1 MHVGAH
7 SGSHLRLHGVHAG
20 QRGFEWK
27 HQLPSFVRPAK
38 LAERPQGVSPADS
51 LTLQLCLQPDAMVC
65 FKQDPAEPGGRY
77 CVARFPLRAACI
89 WVWEE
94 GSETG
99 VALAQVDWQQR
110 CRLSQGRN
118 GHRQTSFPESVV
130 WFFTCHLSL
139 AHSLCA
145 AGRRHGLVGSRLE
158 DAYAVQARVGEGA
171 FAEVFVAQSR
181 DVDSEYVAVKVAKLD
196 SGVAFFDICEIDI
209 LRRLS
214 HPNLLAFRGIFVQNN
229 QIKLVTEFVC
239 GGTLATY
246 IQDVGTMAELPLS
259 GVAFQLMDGLFY
271 LHVRH
276 IIHRDLK
283 PENVLVEFL
292 AAEGRVEN
300 DGAPHVV
307 IADFG
312 LAVMEWDQ
320 EGMKQQCGSAGFVA
334 PEVLRNQRYGPQVD
348 IFAAGCILH
357 YLLLGYQPF
366 QGRDD
371 HAVLVATL
379 TTHID
384 LLSPDSFTARHA
396 SQACREF
403 ITFCLHREAR
413 WRLTAAAALEHPF
426 PCGAYRESWA
436 DRGGVPFLSMCLTE
450 HDILSG
456 RLEMDLSDSECDKVH
471 KARPTKGLLPG
482 SQSPSPFGAVY
493 DIKSTADES
502 APHSTVDY
510 ERDVQLMDDTRSAG
524 MRWVSGD
531 FCPTRPGRADV
542 LGDGSP
548 ASRVSHSSQ
557 RSISSRVIGGIA
569 RKLVGSKSIS
579 SSARS
584 RQEERSLRT
593 LCSSDG
599 SQSSEGGETS
609 EVASA
614 ALAHLRTSV
623 VKNSPLRTAGDSS
636 PVSMASASAQS
647 NLPRGLARRIKD
659 ARNQS
664 LSDYR
669 SRDFVEPHVDSSMS
683 IRGSG
688 RTDLNDRSFRRDDS
702 DADFSDSRDSRALQP
717 PEHSGDFGAW
727 SDDARPRKPPTSSG
741 RRRAGGRSLLVPPGT
756 PHIDVERRRSVDI
769 SSASSRSAK
778 RPFEVGPHP
787 STADVPVRGA
797 WQELAPL
804 GKPDTRWARLKDA
817 PWAQ

>member
-1 MHVGAH
+1 MHVGGH
-7 SGSHLRLHGVHAG
+7 SDSHLRLHGVHAG

-38 LAERPQGVSPADS
+38 LAERPLGVTPADS
-51 LTLQLCLQPDAMVC
+51 LSLQLCLQPDAMVC

-77 CVARFPLRAACI
+77 CVVRFPLRAASI

-94 GSETG
+94 GPDTG
-99 VALAQVDWQQR
+99 IALAQVDWQQR
-110 CRLSQGRN
+110 CRLSQGRS
-118 GHRQTSFPESVV
+118 GGTRQASFPESVA
-130 WFFTCHLSL
+130 WFFLCALPL
-139 AHSLCA
+139 AHSLCM

-246 IQDVGTMAELPLS
+246 IHDVGTMAELPLS

-271 LHVRH
+271 LHLRH

-292 AAEGRVEN
+292 APEGRVES

-357 YLLLGYQPF
+357 YLLLGHQPF

-371 HAVLVATL
+371 HAILVATL

-384 LLSPDSFTARHA
+384 LLSPDSLIAKHT

-426 PCGAYRESWA
+426 PSGAYRESWA

-456 RLEMDLSDSECDKVH
+456 RLEMDLDDSECGQVH
-471 KARPTKGLLPG
+471 EARPNKRLVSG
-482 SQSPSPFGAVY
+482 S
-493 DIKSTADES
+493 STSFRGVGTQADES

-510 ERDVQLMDDTRSAG
+510 ERDVQLMDDTKSG

-531 FCPTRPGRADV
+531 FCPTRPGRTDILA
-542 LGDGSP
+542 DGSP

-557 RSISSRVIGGIA
+557 RSIGSRVLGGLA
-569 RKLVGSKSIS
+569 RKLVGSKSMS

-584 RQEERSLRT
+584 RPEERSLRT
-593 LCSSDG
+593 LCSNDD

-614 ALAHLRTSV
+614 ALAQLRTSV
-623 VKNSPLRTAGDSS
+623 LKNSPLRGGGDCS

-647 NLPRGLARRIKD
+647 NLPQSLARRIKD

-669 SRDFVEPHVDSSMS
+669 SRDCVEPHIDSSMS
-683 IRGSG
+683 FRGSG
-688 RTDLNDRSFRRDDS
+688 RASERNERSFRRDDS
-702 DADFSDSRDSRALQP
+702 DADASGDLRP
-717 PEHSGDFGAW
+717 PEQSGDFGAW
-727 SDDARPRKPPTSSG
+727 SNPSEERSRRQPSQGTGSG
-741 RRRAGGRSLLVPPGT
+741 RRRQGRALHLHPPGG
-756 PHIDVERRRSVDI
+756 PSNRSAEI
-769 SSASSRSAK
+769 SGTGSRAAK

-787 STADVPVRGA
+787 STAEVAVRGA

-804 GKPDTRWARLKDA
+804 GKPDTRWSKLRDA
-817 PWAQ
+817 PWTPGF